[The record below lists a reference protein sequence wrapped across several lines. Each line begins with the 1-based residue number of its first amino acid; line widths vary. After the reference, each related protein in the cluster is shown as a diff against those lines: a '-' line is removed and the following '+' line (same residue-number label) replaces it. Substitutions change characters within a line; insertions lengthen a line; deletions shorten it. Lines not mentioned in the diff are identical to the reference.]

1 MTTREKRPDTFLSSK
16 ESADLQKKVRTG
28 ETGRALRRRAEK
40 VLRKKAA
47 QQQVDLNEMSPED
60 LREAVHELQVH
71 QIELELQNEELQR
84 TQLELDQARTRYF
97 DLYDL
102 APIGYCTL
110 NAKGVLTEANQT
122 LATLLGMAQ
131 AELVE
136 RPLSLFVLK
145 EDRDIYYLFS
155 KPLFKSIATV
165 QQHQEQ
171 TGVEKSFE
179 SPACELRMIK
189 KDETIFWAHL
199 KMSVVH
205 WPEQQPEFRVSLSDV
220 SDRKRAEAKR
230 VDFEAQQNQ
239 IQKAE
244 SLQRMAGSI
253 AHLFNNQL
261 YVVLGNLEMALE
273 DMVGNPTV
281 RSKLVNATR
290 AARRS
295 SEVSGLMLTYLGHNA
310 GKPEILDL
318 SAVCRDNLLRT
329 QRSIPDHVDIETNLR
344 LPGPVVKT
352 NTNQLQQVLTQLIT
366 NGWEA
371 IGDGTGQVRI
381 TTRTIEASE
390 IPKTHVM
397 PADRRDVAEIF
408 ACLEVADTGCGMSG
422 DEMDKI
428 FDPFFS
434 TKFTG
439 RGLGL
444 AVATG
449 LTKAWN
455 GMIGVESTVG
465 KGSVFRVYFP
475 LVIDS
480 VPQPAELLAE
490 PWEFK
495 TVRTVLVVDDDY
507 IVRSLT
513 VGILKRLGL
522 SVHAA
527 AGGKEA
533 VALFRRHQG
542 QIDCLITDLCM
553 PDLDGWET
561 LSAVRK
567 IQTDLPV
574 ILCSGYDE
582 AKAMSGYHPERIQA
596 FLHKPYSL
604 DDLREVLGRV
614 LGMRDSVSPTPAM

>member
-1 MTTREKRPDTFLSSK
+1 MTSTEKRLDKSLPFKGST
-16 ESADLQKKVRTG
+16 DLQKKVRTG

-40 VLRKKAA
+40 VLRKKVAR
-47 QQQVDLNEMSPED
+47 QQVDLSEMSPED
-60 LREAVHELQVH
+60 LQGVVHELQVH
-71 QIELELQNEELQR
+71 QIELEMQNEELHR
-84 TQLELDQARTRYF
+84 TQLALDQERARYF

-110 NAKGVLTEANQT
+110 NAKGLLTEANQT
-122 LATLLGMAQ
+122 VATLLGVAQ
-131 AELVE
+131 AEMVE
-136 RPLSLFVLK
+136 RPLSHFILK
-145 EDRDIYYLFS
+145 QDRDIYYLFS
-155 KPLFKSIATV
+155 KPLFKSIATE
-165 QQHQEQ
+165 QQYQEQ
-171 TGVEKSFE
+171 KGVELPSE
-179 SPACELRMIK
+179 SPVCELRMTK
-189 KDETIFWAHL
+189 KDDTIFWAHL

-205 WPEQQPEFRVSLSDV
+205 WAEQQPEFRVTLIDI

-230 VDFEAQQNQ
+230 VDFDAQQKQ

-244 SLQRMAGSI
+244 SLQRMAGAI

-273 DMVGNPTV
+273 DLVGNPTV
-281 RSKLVNATR
+281 RSKLVNAIR

-310 GKPEILDL
+310 GKPEIIDL
-318 SAVCRDNLLRT
+318 SAVCRDTLPRI
-329 QRSIPDHVDIETNLR
+329 QRYISDRVDIETDLPF
-344 LPGPVVKT
+344 PGPAVKT
-352 NTNQLQQVLTQLIT
+352 NTNQLQQILTQLIT

-371 IGDGTGQVRI
+371 IGDGTGRVRI

-390 IPKTHVM
+390 IPETHVV
-397 PADRRDVAEIF
+397 PAERRFVTELF

-422 DEMDKI
+422 EEMDKI

-449 LTKAWN
+449 LTRAWN

-465 KGSVFRVYFP
+465 EGSVFRVYLP
-475 LVIDS
+475 LITDG
-480 VPQPAELLAE
+480 VPQHAEQVKE
-490 PWEFK
+490 PWDFK
-495 TVRTVLVVDDDY
+495 TTRTVLVVDDDY

-513 VGILKRLGL
+513 VAVLERLGL
-522 SVHAA
+522 TVHAA

-533 VALFRRHQG
+533 IALFRRHKG
-542 QIDCLITDLCM
+542 KIDCLITDLCM
-553 PDLDGWET
+553 PEMDGWET

-567 IQTDLPV
+567 MQADLPV
-574 ILCSGYDE
+574 ILASGYDE
-582 AKAMSGYHPERIQA
+582 AKAMSGYHEERIQA

-614 LGMRDSVSPTPAM
+614 LRRLGEEIEIGR

>member
-1 MTTREKRPDTFLSSK
+1 MAGIRILGFY
-16 ESADLQKKVRTG
+16 ES
-28 ETGRALRRRAEK
+28 
-40 VLRKKAA
+40 
-47 QQQVDLNEMSPED
+47 
-60 LREAVHELQVH
+60 
-71 QIELELQNEELQR
+71 
-84 TQLELDQARTRYF
+84 
-97 DLYDL
+97 
-102 APIGYCTL
+102 
-110 NAKGVLTEANQT
+110 
-122 LATLLGMAQ
+122 
-131 AELVE
+131 
-136 RPLSLFVLK
+136 
-145 EDRDIYYLFS
+145 
-155 KPLFKSIATV
+155 
-165 QQHQEQ
+165 
-171 TGVEKSFE
+171 
-179 SPACELRMIK
+179 IK
-189 KDETIFWAHL
+189 KDKTTFWAHL
-199 KMSVVH
+199 KMRAVH
-205 WPEQQPEFRVSLSDV
+205 WAEQEPEFWVVLNDISG
-220 SDRKRAEAKR
+220 RKRAEAKR
-230 VDFEAQQNQ
+230 VDFDSQQKQ

-273 DMVGNPTV
+273 DMVGNSTV
-281 RSKLVNATR
+281 RSKIVNSTR

-318 SAVCRDNLLRT
+318 STVCRDNLPRI
-329 QRSIPDHVDIETNLR
+329 QRYIPDRVAIETDFG

-352 NTNQLQQVLTQLIT
+352 NANQLHQVLTQLIT

-371 IGDGTGQVRI
+371 IGDGTGRVRI
-381 TTRTIEASE
+381 TTKTVEASE

-397 PADRRDVAEIF
+397 PVDRRYVAEVF
-408 ACLEVADTGCGMSG
+408 ACLEVADTGCGMREEEL
-422 DEMDKI
+422 DQI

-449 LTKAWN
+449 LAKAWS

-480 VPQPAELLAE
+480 VPRPAEQLAE

-495 TVRTVLVVDDDY
+495 TARTVLVVDDDY

-513 VGILKRLGL
+513 VTVLERLGL

-533 VALFRRHQG
+533 VALFRRHRG
-542 QIDCLITDLCM
+542 KIDCLITDLCM
-553 PDLDGWET
+553 PDMDGWET

-567 IQTDLPV
+567 IQADLPV

-582 AKAMSGYHPERIQA
+582 ARAMSGYHAERIQA

-614 LGMRDSVSPTPAM
+614 LDVQDSVSPTPTM

>member
-1 MTTREKRPDTFLSSK
+1 
-16 ESADLQKKVRTG
+16 
-28 ETGRALRRRAEK
+28 
-40 VLRKKAA
+40 
-47 QQQVDLNEMSPED
+47 MSPED
-60 LREAVHELQVH
+60 LRGAVHELQVH

-84 TQLELDQARTRYF
+84 TQLELDQARARYF
-97 DLYDL
+97 DLYDQ

-110 NAKGVLTEANQT
+110 NAKGLLTEANQT
-122 LATLLGMAQ
+122 VATLLGMAQ
-131 AELVE
+131 AELIE
-136 RPLSLFVLK
+136 RPISHFVLK
-145 EDRDIYYLFS
+145 QDRDIYYLVS
-155 KPLFKSIATV
+155 KPLFKSVAAV

-179 SPACELRMIK
+179 SPVCELRMIK
-189 KDETIFWAHL
+189 KDKTVFWAHL
-199 KMSVVH
+199 KMSVVD
-205 WPEQQPEFRVSLSDV
+205 WADQEPEFRVTLSDV
-220 SDRKRAEAKR
+220 SDHKRVEAKR

-244 SLQRMAGSI
+244 SLQRMAGAI

-281 RSKLVNATR
+281 RSKLVNAIR

-310 GKPEILDL
+310 GQPETIDL
-318 SAVCRDNLLRT
+318 SGVCRDTLPRI
-329 QRSIPDHVDIETNLR
+329 QRYISDHVDIETDLPF
-344 LPGPVVKT
+344 PGPVVKT
-352 NTNQLQQVLTQLIT
+352 NTTQLQQVLTQLIT

-371 IGDGTGQVRI
+371 IGDGAGRVRI

-390 IPKTHVM
+390 IPKTHVV
-397 PADRRDVAEIF
+397 PAERRVVAEVF

-422 DEMDKI
+422 EEMDKI

-449 LTKAWN
+449 LARAWN
-455 GMIGVESTVG
+455 GMLGVESTVG
-465 KGSVFRVYFP
+465 KGSVFRLYLP
-475 LVIDS
+475 LVTDGA
-480 VPQPAELLAE
+480 PQLAE
-490 PWEFK
+490 QVANPWDFK
-495 TVRTVLVVDDDY
+495 TARTVLVVDDDY
-507 IVRSLT
+507 IVRTLT
-513 VGILKRLGL
+513 VAVLERLGL
-522 SVHAA
+522 TVHAA

-533 VALFRRHQG
+533 IALFQRHQG
-542 QIDCLITDLCM
+542 KIDCLITDLCM
-553 PDLDGWET
+553 PEMDGWET

-567 IQTDLPV
+567 MQADLPV
-574 ILCSGYDE
+574 ILSSGYDE
-582 AKAMSGYHPERIQA
+582 AKAMSGYHAERIQA

-604 DDLREVLGRV
+604 DELREVLGRV
-614 LGMRDSVSPTPAM
+614 LRELGDDIESGGHPAHSKLIQP